1 MTNLEQIRK
10 VTGARFTEPVVRV
23 LAKTG
28 VTPNALTWLGLL
40 LSIVSAVLIAGN
52 NLIPA
57 AIILIVAGLLD
68 MLDGALARHTGK
80 VTKSGAVLDSTLDRL
95 SEAAIFIGILAL
107 FADDGSLPEIVMV
120 GITLALSQLVSY
132 IRARAEALGVDC
144 RTGLFTRPERVIV
157 LILALLIDQLF
168 IALIII
174 AFFSLVTVVQ
184 RLAYT
189 WRRLKN

>member
-1 MTNLEQIRK
+1 M
-10 VTGARFTEPVVRV
+10 

-28 VTPNALTWLGLL
+28 ITPNALTWLGLL

-57 AIILIVAGLLD
+57 ALVLIVAGFFD

-95 SEAAIFIGILAL
+95 SEAAIFIGMLVL
-107 FADDGSLPEIVMV
+107 FADDGSLPGIVLV

-144 RTGLFTRPERVIV
+144 RTGLFTRPERIIV

-168 IALIII
+168 IALVII

>member
-1 MTNLEQIRK
+1 MTDLEKVRK
-10 VTGARFTEPVVRV
+10 ITGVRFTEPVVSV

-28 VTPNALTWLGLL
+28 ITPNTLTWLGFL
-40 LSIVSAVLIAGN
+40 LSIVSAVMIAGD

-57 AIILIVAGLLD
+57 ALVLIIAGFFD

-95 SEAAIFIGILAL
+95 SEAAIFIGILVL
-107 FADDGSLPEIVMV
+107 FADEGLFPGIVLV
-120 GITLALSQLVSY
+120 GVTLALSQLVSY

-144 RTGLFTRPERVIV
+144 RKGLFTRPERIIV

-168 IALIII
+168 IALVII

-189 WRRLKN
+189 WRRLKD